1 MDKEERY
8 TLEILNR
15 IEENGRVTQPEIAS
29 HLGIS
34 LGLANSFIKRIA
46 RKGYI
51 KLTTIPRDRAKYL
64 LTPQGIA
71 AKSRLTIKYLQYS
84 LNFYKKAKDTIARA
98 YAQLEKEGAKNVV
111 FYGVGEIAEIAYILL
126 QQNQMQLSGVID
138 EQKAG
143 KIFLKH
149 RVGAIGDLKSL
160 SFDKVIVTEFESP
173 DKIIVQ
179 LKTAA
184 IPEHKIFILKD
195 ATIPQSSAGYPIEQ
209 SKGYCQKFYEK

>member
-34 LGLANSFIKRIA
+34 IGLANSFIKRIA
-46 RKGYI
+46 HKGYI

-64 LTPQGIA
+64 ITPQGIA

-84 LNFYKKAKDTIARA
+84 LNFYKKAKDTIARV
-98 YAQLEKEGAKNVV
+98 YALLEKEGVKQIV
-111 FYGVGEIAEIAYILL
+111 FYGVGELAEIAFILL
-126 QQNQMQLSGVID
+126 QQHHMKLAGVID

-143 KIFLKH
+143 KTFLKH
-149 RVGAIGDLKSL
+149 RVGAIEDIKSL
-160 SFDKVIVTEFESP
+160 SFDKVIVTVFESP
-173 DKIIVQ
+173 DKIIEK
-179 LKTAA
+179 LKAAA
-184 IPEHKIFILKD
+184 IPMHKILILKEV
-195 ATIPQSSAGYPIEQ
+195 TIPQGSAGYPVEPA
-209 SKGYCQKFYEK
+209 KDERTPA

>member
-34 LGLANSFIKRIA
+34 IGLANSFIKRIA
-46 RKGYI
+46 HKGYI

-64 LTPQGIA
+64 ITPQGIA

-98 YAQLEKEGAKNVV
+98 YALLEKEGVKHIV
-111 FYGVGEIAEIAYILL
+111 FYGVGELAEIAFILL
-126 QQNQMQLSGVID
+126 QQHHMKLTGVID
-138 EQKAG
+138 EQKEG
-143 KIFLKH
+143 KTFLKH
-149 RVGAIGDLKSL
+149 RVGTIEDIKSL
-160 SFDKVIVTEFESP
+160 SFDKIIVTVFESP
-173 DKIIVQ
+173 EKIIEK
-179 LKTAA
+179 LKAAA
-184 IPEHKIFILKD
+184 IPADKILILREV
-195 ATIPQSSAGYPIEQ
+195 TIPQGSTGSHAEQ
-209 SKGYCQKFYEK
+209 SKDERTPV

>member
-15 IEENGRVTQPEIAS
+15 IEENCRVTQPEIAS

-64 LTPQGIA
+64 ITPQGIA

-84 LNFYKKAKDTIARA
+84 LNFYKQAKDTIARV
-98 YAQLEKEGAKNVV
+98 YAQLEKEGVKNIV
-111 FYGVGEIAEIAYILL
+111 FYGVGELAEIAFILL
-126 QQNQMQLSGVID
+126 QQHQMKLTGVID
-138 EQKAG
+138 EQKTG
-143 KIFLKH
+143 KTFLKH

-160 SFDKVIVTEFESP
+160 SFDKIIVTVFESP
-173 DKIIVQ
+173 DEIIGK
-179 LKTAA
+179 LNAAA
-184 IPEHKIFILKD
+184 IPEHKMLILKE
-195 ATIPQSSAGYPIEQ
+195 ATIPQSAAGYHPEP
-209 SKGYCQKFYEK
+209 SKEEKRAPA

>member
-34 LGLANSFIKRIA
+34 IGLANSFIKRIA
-46 RKGYI
+46 HKGYI

-64 LTPQGIA
+64 ITPQGIA

-84 LNFYKKAKDTIARA
+84 LNFYKKAKDTIARV
-98 YAQLEKEGAKNVV
+98 YALLEKEGVKQIV
-111 FYGVGEIAEIAYILL
+111 FYGVGELAEIAFILL
-126 QQNQMQLSGVID
+126 QQHHMKLVGVID

-143 KIFLKH
+143 KTFLKH
-149 RVGAIGDLKSL
+149 RVGAIEDIKSL
-160 SFDKVIVTEFESP
+160 SFDKVIVTVFESP
-173 DKIIVQ
+173 DTIIEK
-179 LKTAA
+179 LKAAA
-184 IPEHKIFILKD
+184 IPMHKILILKEV
-195 ATIPQSSAGYPIEQ
+195 TIPQSSAGYPVEPA
-209 SKGYCQKFYEK
+209 KDERAPA